1 MTGATI
7 LVVEDEAAIREMVS
21 FALKAAEFEVLEAT
35 SVDEALLVITEQSPD
50 LIVLDWMLPRQSGL
64 DLARRLRRDD
74 STLDIPIIILTARVE
89 EVDKIQGLEAGAD
102 DYVTKPFSPREL
114 IARIRAL
121 LRRSRTMAD
130 ASPVRFGDLVLNP
143 ASHRVTVDDHIIGIG
158 PTEFR
163 LLHYFMTHPERV
175 YSRNQLLDLVWGR
188 NRFVGERTVDVHVL
202 RLRKALTAFG
212 YDRHI
217 QTVRGAG
224 YRFSERE

>member
-7 LVVEDEAAIREMVS
+7 LVVEDEAAIREMVTL
-21 FALKAAEFEVLEAT
+21 ALNTAEFEVLEAAN
-35 SVDEALLVITEQSPD
+35 VDEALLRISEQSPD
-50 LIVLDWMLPRQSGL
+50 LIVLDWMLPGQSGL
-64 DLARRLRRDD
+64 DFARRLRRDE

-114 IARIRAL
+114 IARIKAL
-121 LRRSRTMAD
+121 LRRSRPMAD
-130 ASPVRFGDLVLNP
+130 ASPVRLGDLVPDP
-143 ASHRVTVDDHIIGIG
+143 ASHRVTVGDQIIGIG

-163 LLHYFMTHPERV
+163 LLHYFKTHPERV

-202 RLRKALTAFG
+202 RLRKALMSHG

-217 QTVRGAG
+217 QTVRGTG
-224 YRFSERE
+224 YRFSEIA

>member
-7 LVVEDEAAIREMVS
+7 LVVEDEAAIREMVTL
-21 FALKAAEFEVLEAT
+21 ALNAADFEVLEAT
-35 SVDEALLVITEQSPD
+35 NVDEALLHISEQSPD
-50 LIVLDWMLPRQSGL
+50 LIVLDWMLPGQSGR
-64 DLARRLRRDD
+64 DLARRLRRDEC
-74 STLDIPIIILTARVE
+74 TLDIPIIILTARVE
-89 EVDKIQGLEAGAD
+89 EVDKVQGLEAGAD

-114 IARIRAL
+114 IARIKAL
-121 LRRSRTMAD
+121 LRRTRPMTD
-130 ASPVRFGDLVLNP
+130 ASPVRLGDLVLDP
-143 ASHRVTVDDHIIGIG
+143 GSHRVTIGDKIIGMG

-188 NRFVGERTVDVHVL
+188 SRFVGERTVDVHVL
-202 RLRKALTAFG
+202 RLRKALMNHG

-224 YRFSERE
+224 YRFSELA